1 MTDISNL
8 PPAGTPTACP
18 DLATDLLRGVRE
30 IAAFL
35 GMARRVVSYH
45 IECER
50 LPVFR
55 LGALICARKS
65 TLLQWVAEQ
74 ERASVRNAGR

>member
-1 MTDISNL
+1 MTDISN
-8 PPAGTPTACP
+8 PQAAGTPTACP
-18 DLATDLLRGVRE
+18 DLAADLLRGTRE
-30 IAAFL
+30 IATFL
-35 GMARRVVSYH
+35 GLPNRVVSYH

-74 ERASVRNAGR
+74 ERASVRIAGR

>member
-1 MTDISNL
+1 MTDIPNL
-8 PPAGTPTACP
+8 PPAGTPSPCSN
-18 DLATDLLRGVRE
+18 LADDLLRGTRE

-35 GMARRVVSYH
+35 GLPNRVVSYH
-45 IECER
+45 IECDR

-65 TLLQWVAEQ
+65 TLLAWIAEQ
-74 ERASVRNAGR
+74 EAATVGPGR